1 MKKIY
6 LSILLA
12 VSMSFAGLKVVG
24 PYLVDVNY
32 QKASFKITNKGGSK
46 VSGFKV
52 TAYITACGYSKGLT
66 IPEDLLQLHG
76 GKITSTTRLSASL
89 YKVNIDFSKQ
99 TIPANG
105 SFPSN
110 GSYLEMT
117 LRNYA
122 GGAFCSARTT
132 ISNSS
137 QPKGDDDQPNIV
149 VKDLSGKTLWGKAVK
164 DDGNKRVGVLHNGIP
179 KSNSCGTNL
188 DKEDVIILDTEN
200 GGANTHVSSGYSNP
214 PGIEIESKSLIKFSF
229 CSQDSTPPAAFD
241 YIVLKKDKYC
251 PPGTYEFGRYHDAE
265 DNNNK
270 NSFVGD
276 IWPSVIDRNA
286 TLYFCFVPKSN
297 DYKKVY
303 PYVKEYGVFANPN
316 WTNVLT
322 SEVFVDDEDDDNEN
336 KWIGLDKLSKDIQK
350 RIKKIMKDDDKKK
363 NTIYHVAM
371 WNGIPLSK
379 SAADVAE
386 SPISAGQPLV
396 AAAPLAPA
404 IKGLDRSAVA
414 VELKSEGKVKVSI
427 VNVNGSVIAN
437 IAQESL
443 QPGIHQ
449 IKWNSGMVPSGRYI
463 VKIEQNGMVNAKN
476 VILK

>member
-1 MKKIY
+1 M
-6 LSILLA
+6 ILA
-12 VSMSFAGLKVVG
+12 TSMSFAGLKVVG
-24 PYLVDVNY
+24 PYLYDVNY

-66 IPEDLLQLHG
+66 IPDTLLHG
-76 GKITSTTRLSASL
+76 GKITSTTRLSAQL

-105 SFPSN
+105 SFPSD

-122 GGAFCSARTT
+122 GKGFCSARVT
-132 ISNSS
+132 SRPDAPK
-137 QPKGDDDQPNIV
+137 PKGDSDQPNIV
-149 VKDLSGKTLWGKAVK
+149 VKNLSGKTLWGKAVK
-164 DDGNKRVGVLHNGIP
+164 DDGNKRVGVLYNGIP
-179 KSNSCGTNL
+179 KNSSCGTNI
-188 DKEDVIILDTEN
+188 DKEDIIILDTEN
-200 GGANTHVSSGYSNP
+200 GKANTHVSSGYSNP
-214 PGIEIESKSLIKFSF
+214 PGIKIEDKSLIKFSF
-229 CSQDSTPPAAFD
+229 CSEDSTPPAAFD

-265 DNNNK
+265 DNNNQ

-276 IWPSVIDRNA
+276 VWPSVIDRNA

-297 DYKKVY
+297 DYKNVY
-303 PYVKEYGVFANPN
+303 PYVKEYGVFANPS

-322 SEVFVDDEDDDNEN
+322 SEIFVDDEDDDNEN
-336 KWIGLDKLSKDIQK
+336 EWIGLDKLSKDIQK

-363 NTIYHVAM
+363 NTIYRVAM
-371 WNGIPLSK
+371 WNGLSLSK

-386 SPISAGQPLV
+386 SPISAENSLV
-396 AAAPLAPA
+396 AAMPYAPA
-404 IKGLDRSAVA
+404 IKGLTRSAVA
-414 VELKSEGKVKVSI
+414 VELKSEGNVKVSI
-427 VNVNGSVIAN
+427 VDVKGSVIAN
-437 IAQESL
+437 IAQENL

-449 IKWNSGMVPSGRYI
+449 VKWNSGMIPSGRYI
-463 VKIEQNGMVNAKN
+463 VKVEQNGMVNAKN